1 MALQGLCGR
10 DPADWFV
17 GWHRGR
23 RDLQS
28 LGAERLHL
36 ASVVDSLP
44 PTSSWSRCSMAAV
57 SVSAED
63 AQDPPS
69 CLVKSPPATKSSAIP
84 SRIHT
89 MPANTLYSRWPATPT
104 QMPWLCPLCPS
115 DSLFFFC
122 PFDVTNRP
130 DETHRFVLKTHLPL
144 RIPVLPRFPEAW
156 LLNDFP

>member
-1 MALQGLCGR
+1 MALPGQCGR
-10 DPADWFV
+10 DPADWYV
-17 GWHRGR
+17 DWRKCW

-44 PTSSWSRCSMAAV
+44 PSSSWSRCSMAAV

-69 CLVKSPPATKSSAIP
+69 CVVKSPPATKSSAIP

-89 MPANTLYSRWPATPT
+89 MPAHTLYSRWPAART
-104 QMPWLCPLCPS
+104 QMPLSCPLCPS
-115 DSLFFFC
+115 DSLFFFW
-122 PFDVTNRP
+122 PFRRHISTRRKPYVRSRNSPAPAHPCSPSVSRSLAL
-130 DETHRFVLKTHLPL
+130 E
-144 RIPVLPRFPEAW
+144 
-156 LLNDFP
+156 